1 MKMIKLKKW
10 FYNTFIRR
18 YVLYMLDE
26 NQRILF
32 EKCFLTKKDEKTIC
46 DIRHSK
52 IIDILD
58 EDQRIF
64 FEKCL
69 LAKKDKK
76 TICDARHSKIIDI
89 LNSEEYKKYFFK
101 SVGYEIINQPKKSV
115 VLIKRRINNN
125 WDIFCRFIAKN
136 YLFLFHKK
144 LYKEI
149 QKQYREKRKIKQF
162 ADNFLS
168 KNNIIDDYM
177 KKTTISERIDRA
189 INLGIIDSK
198 TGEAQNNY
206 IDRIINT

>member
-1 MKMIKLKKW
+1 
-10 FYNTFIRR
+10 
-18 YVLYMLDE
+18 MLDE

-32 EKCFLTKKDEKTIC
+32 EKC
-46 DIRHSK
+46 
-52 IIDILD
+52 
-58 EDQRIF
+58 
-64 FEKCL
+64 L
-69 LAKKDKK
+69 LAKKDEK

-136 YLFLFHKK
+136 YLFLFDNK
-144 LYKEI
+144 LYNEI
-149 QKQYREKRKIKQF
+149 QKQYREKRRNKLTLESKDRKIKQF
-162 ADNFLS
+162 ADNFLL